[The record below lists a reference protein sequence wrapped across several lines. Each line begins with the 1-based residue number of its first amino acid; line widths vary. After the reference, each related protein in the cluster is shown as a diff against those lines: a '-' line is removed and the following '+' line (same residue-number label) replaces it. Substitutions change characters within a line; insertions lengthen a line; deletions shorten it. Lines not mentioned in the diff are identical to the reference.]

1 MKRAIIPFLSLLMVL
16 VFSTGLFGATD
27 RKTATAS
34 ITAQNTFTDSI
45 KVKQHG
51 IVRISGTWVATVSLQ
66 RSDDDTT
73 WYDTGDTW
81 TANGV
86 FSFTDFTNAYYRVGV
101 KASGFTSGTVGLYIG
116 TGN

>member
-1 MKRAIIPFLSLLMVL
+1 MKKAIIPFLSLLMVL
-16 VFSTGLFGATD
+16 LFSAGLFGATD

-45 KVKQHG
+45 KVKERG
-51 IVRISGTWVATVSLQ
+51 IVRIGGTWSATVSLQ
-66 RSDDDTT
+66 RSEDDKT

-86 FSFTDFTNAYYRVGV
+86 FSFTDYTNVYYRVGV
-101 KASGFTSGTVGLYIG
+101 KTSGFTSGTVLLYIG